1 MKATISVS
9 GLREVAAGLSEFKK
23 STASGILSRV
33 LRKAAKP
40 VEQAAKRNAPVD
52 SGELRD
58 SIKTEVIRGNP
69 GKAAFGKAMRA
80 GASAEDASAAARA
93 ANAAARGRGASALV
107 RVRAS
112 SPHAHFPEYGT
123 VNMPAHPFM
132 GPAIRSEH
140 GDVVNSIRADLASEI
155 EKTAR
160 RVAAR
165 AAKKAST

>member
-1 MKATISVS
+1 MKANISIS
-9 GLREVAAGLSEFKK
+9 GLREVAAGLEQFKK
-23 STASGILSRV
+23 STQTGVLNRV
-33 LRKAAKP
+33 LKKAAKP

-58 SIKTEVIRGNP
+58 SIKTEVVRGNP
-69 GKAAFGKAMRA
+69 GKAAYGKAMRG

-112 SPHAHFPEYGT
+112 APHAIFSEAGT
-123 VNMPAHPFM
+123 IHQEAHPFM
-132 GPAIRSEH
+132 GPALRAEQ
-140 GDVVNSIRADLASEI
+140 GDVVNSIRADLATEI

>member
-1 MKATISVS
+1 MRATISIS

-23 STASGILSRV
+23 STQTGVLNRV
-33 LRKAAKP
+33 LKKAALP
-40 VEQAAKRNAPVD
+40 VERAAKRNAPVD

-69 GKAAFGKAMRA
+69 GKAAFGKARRG
-80 GASAEDASAAARA
+80 GASAEEASAAARA
-93 ANAAARGRGASALV
+93 ANAAAKGAGASALV

-112 SPHAHFPEYGT
+112 SPHAHFPEFGT
-123 VNMPAHPFM
+123 VNMPAQPFM
-132 GPAIRSEH
+132 GPALRAEQ

-165 AAKKAST
+165 AAKKASK